1 VIETKKQSA
10 SATRKALK
18 EPAVVKTPN
27 ATVSSEP
34 GETRSEP
41 ATRQSEVP
49 VAVEKV
55 ETKTPTI
62 TGGGERPRTVT
73 RKPSP

>member
-1 VIETKKQSA
+1 VIETKRQSA
-10 SATRKALK
+10 AAARKALK

-27 ATVSSEP
+27 ATVRSEP
-34 GETRSEP
+34 SETRSEP
-41 ATRQSEVP
+41 ATRESEVP
-49 VAVEKV
+49 VTVERV